1 MSVTDK
7 SIVLEPRNLK
17 QRLTMPY
24 KKMLLFM
31 LSFAFLC
38 GCHSTT
44 AFAGYLTRG
53 PISEDHRDFYIGTAT
68 GAYIPT
74 GPDQSGYATGVGIS
88 FHVGYQFIKY
98 LSAELGYHG
107 ESGSFN
113 SNGVKGGWQLI
124 EPVDVDIKPILPLSA
139 WDNVYMVFGTGFGG
153 YDDRVIEQIPGRDV
167 GLQGFIYN
175 IGIGYE
181 RYLHDGHFSISCAV
195 VYRSFTSKQAISSVG
210 GQTDT
215 FTLPYRI
222 DRSKLAVEIW
232 VFWRFFRN
240 KK

>member
-1 MSVTDK
+1 MRATDR
-7 SIVLEPRNLK
+7 SILLK
-17 QRLTMPY
+17 PCTMKQYLTMLY
-24 KKMLLFM
+24 KKMPLILM
-31 LSFAFLC
+31 GFAFLY

-44 AFAGYLTRG
+44 AFAGFLTQG

-74 GPDQSGYATGVGIS
+74 GPDQPGYATGIGIS

-98 LSAELGYHG
+98 LAAELGYHG
-107 ESGSFN
+107 ESGAFN
-113 SNGVKGGWQLI
+113 SNGVKGGWHLI
-124 EPVDVDIKPILPLSA
+124 EPVDVDIKPILPLSK
-139 WDNVYMVFGTGFGG
+139 WDNVYMVLGTGLGG
-153 YDDRVIEQIPGRDV
+153 YEDMVTEQIPGRTV

-181 RYLHDGHFSISCAV
+181 RYLHDGHLSLSCAV
-195 VYRSFTSKQAISSVG
+195 VYHSFTGKQAISTVG

-222 DRSKLAVEIW
+222 DRSKLAVELW

-240 KK
+240 KD